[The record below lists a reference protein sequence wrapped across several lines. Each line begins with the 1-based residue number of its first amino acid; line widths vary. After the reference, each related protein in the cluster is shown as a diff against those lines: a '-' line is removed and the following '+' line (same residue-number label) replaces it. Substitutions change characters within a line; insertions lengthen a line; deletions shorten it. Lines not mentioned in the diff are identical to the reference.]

1 MSTQSKHLCLRL
13 PWISKRS
20 TLLRLLPL
28 KLFCAQL
35 VPITIRTLF
44 PSTPSRDSFSF
55 FFSLYCPFP
64 FPFSGTCLATRKN
77 FPATVFF
84 SLITSPLCHPAA
96 ADDDITKGGPPFLDK
111 QVLQHA
117 LFASLAALCVRLCS
131 GGLAHGRKQPLL
143 VDFRHSV
150 VISAHRTDA
159 LNIQLFVLCLAAQA
173 LFSFGV
179 GVLFDFVS
187 SCSFWFWGR
196 KFFDISFYVYTTFLS
211 FPYIKEYSFPEFP
224 F

>member
-1 MSTQSKHLCLRL
+1 MAHPFFRKGQLKGPVRFVFNGTSLEVDYVDAIKALLSATAVNRQKKYSSTAATAETVLCSACAHKPSGLF
-13 PWISKRS
+13 
-20 TLLRLLPL
+20 LLPPL
-28 KLFCAQL
+28 H
-35 VPITIRTLF
+35 V
-44 PSTPSRDSFSF
+44 TPFLF

-84 SLITSPLCHPAA
+84 SLTTSPLCHPAA

-187 SCSFWFWGR
+187 SCSFWF
-196 KFFDISFYVYTTFLS
+196 
-211 FPYIKEYSFPEFP
+211 
-224 F
+224 